1 MLVLQGTQEEREFYM
16 QHLEAINETSY
27 LSVPNA
33 GTYRKIMRYFYR
45 EYEKMHFQLYKEDVY
60 TLLKEENE
68 FADYTMNQL
77 EMDLEALVKWKN
89 LTPLQDPG
97 RVYTIADYKNK
108 QYRYTMSEYAVE
120 IERLT
125 VRLENIFME
134 SGNLSTNFF
143 VRLEKS
149 LEEAEIMQGAGLK
162 EVNEWW
168 SLLQEDFKRLNQNY
182 QDYLRDFYS
191 GKTEHLMK
199 SVEFV
204 LHKDKFIKYLTDF
217 VQELQHHSKRI
228 EQILMRQMPVIEGV
242 VLEKVIESERDIPHA
257 FLESHGNLEPNI
269 RENVMGKWDSLK
281 RWFIDT
287 QGKECESRKVLK
299 ITNDV
304 IRSIIQNAALIVQ
317 LQNWGISRKDD
328 YRKFLEMFLKCEN
341 MEEAH
346 CLSAHVFGIQNIQH
360 FKTNCL
366 REEEG
371 INNSIYE
378 ESPVEFYIKPHS
390 RNYREKK
397 DKRGFSDKSLEKMMQ
412 REAYLQSV
420 KRQKEIVMR
429 YVKDNK
435 IVFSEIEEPI
445 SEMTKNM
452 FLQWITMANMN
463 SQKQGQTEFGQEY
476 RLIQKEGTCV
486 LKCEDGDLT
495 MPAYIVEFK

>member
-1 MLVLQGTQEEREFYM
+1 MK
-16 QHLEAINETSY
+16 HLEAINETSY
-27 LSVPNA
+27 LSVPDA
-33 GTYRKIMRYFYR
+33 KTYRKIMRYFYR
-45 EYEKMHFQLYKEDVY
+45 EYEKMHFQLYREDVY
-60 TLLKEENE
+60 ALLKEENE
-68 FADYTMNQL
+68 FDGYTMNQL
-77 EMDLEALVKWKN
+77 EMDLDALVKWKN
-89 LTPLQDPG
+89 LTPIQDPG
-97 RVYTIADYKNK
+97 KVYTIADYKNK

-149 LEEAEIMQGAGLK
+149 LEEAEMMQGASLK

-168 SLLQEDFKRLNQNY
+168 NLLQEDFKRLNQNY

-204 LHKDKFIKYLTDF
+204 LHKDKFLKYLTDF
-217 VQELQHHSKRI
+217 VQELQHRSKRI
-228 EQILMRQMPVIEGV
+228 EHLLTRQMPVIEGV
-242 VLEKVIESERDIPHA
+242 ILERVIQSERDIPHA
-257 FLESHGNLEPNI
+257 FLKLYGNLEPNI

-287 QGKECESRKVLK
+287 PGRECESRKVLK

-328 YRKFLEMFLKCEN
+328 YQKFLEMFLKCEN
-341 MEEAH
+341 IEDAH
-346 CLSAHVFGIQNIQH
+346 CLSAHVFGIQKIQH
-360 FKTNCL
+360 FKANCP
-366 REEEG
+366 REEDG

-378 ESPVEFYIKPHS
+378 ENPVEFYVKPHS
-390 RNYREKK
+390 RTYREKK

-420 KRQKEIVMR
+420 KKQKEIVMR
-429 YVKDNK
+429 YVKDKK
-435 IVFSEIEEPI
+435 IVFSEIEEPV
-445 SEMTKNM
+445 SEITKNI

-463 SQKQGQTEFGQEY
+463 SHKLGQTEFGQEY
-476 RLIQKEGTCV
+476 RLIQGEGTCV